1 MELSRRW
8 IMTKEFW
15 IGLLAGLLIG
25 WLIEWIIDRIY
36 WRKRYRIVVEQL
48 EGTKD
53 DLRQIKGVRKILESR
68 LNQAGIYSFSAL
80 AALSQEELER
90 IVGDAKN
97 LADEHDLIKQA
108 RKYAKLKKKS
118 K

>member
-1 MELSRRW
+1 
-8 IMTKEFW
+8 MTKEFW

-36 WRKRYRIVVEQL
+36 WRKRYRFVAEQL
-48 EGTKD
+48 EETKD
-53 DLRQIKGVRKILESR
+53 NLREIKGVGKVLEAR
-68 LNQAGIYSFSAL
+68 LNQADIYSFSAL

-90 IVGDAKN
+90 IAGDAKN
-97 LADEHDLIKQA
+97 LADDHDLKKQA
-108 RKYAKLKKKS
+108 RKFAKRKQKS